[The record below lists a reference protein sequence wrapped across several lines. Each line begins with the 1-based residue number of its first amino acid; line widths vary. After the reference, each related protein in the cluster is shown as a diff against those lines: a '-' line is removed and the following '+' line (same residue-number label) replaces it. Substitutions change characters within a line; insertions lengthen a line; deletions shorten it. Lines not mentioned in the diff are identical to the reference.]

1 MRHHD
6 VNVEFIDHLIDTFKM
21 LAQPYYWKLCL
32 ILTLPVV
39 IVFHADSGF
48 LFVILLV
55 GSCLYARSARL
66 GGLLGWYLVT
76 LTLLLYYSAPEAGH
90 FIELLLRAPA
100 RNSSPS
106 ISSQDVLAAIPEA
119 WGSRLFWALVFG
131 LRGGFIIGLGP
142 GMLGRML
149 WGYNPRVTH

>member
-1 MRHHD
+1 MRYD
-6 VNVEFIDHLIDTFKM
+6 DINVEFIDHLIDTFKM
-21 LAQPYYWKLCL
+21 LALPYYWKLSV
-32 ILTLPVV
+32 ILTIPTIL
-39 IVFHADSGF
+39 VFHTNSGF
-48 LFVILLV
+48 LFIILMV

-66 GGLLGWYLVT
+66 GGLIGWYLVT

-106 ISSQDVLAAIPEA
+106 ISSQDVLSAIPET
-119 WGSRLFWALVFG
+119 WDYRLFWALVFG

-149 WGYNPRVTH
+149 WGYNPRVTQ